1 MDNYEYKNKAITTD
15 MKRLIPFIGGLGFCL
30 VAMIVFFIGAFGT
43 ATNSLWITAA
53 VFGGIAAIMLAVSA
67 YTTDGWIRAFSIILM
82 AATVVVLTYM
92 ATVTWAF

>member
-15 MKRLIPFIGGLGFCL
+15 MKRLVPFIGGLGFCL

-43 ATNSLWITAA
+43 ATNALWITTA
-53 VFGGIAAIMLAVSA
+53 VFGSIATVILAVSIF
-67 YTTDGWIRAFSIILM
+67 TTEGWIRAFSILFM

-92 ATVTWAF
+92 ATVTWAL